1 MSHWLARVALV
12 SLLSVTP
19 ISLCLAQTA
28 PAKVVSKAAPAQ
40 AWNIDA
46 KQSRIGFSTTWAG
59 NAVKGSFGQW
69 SGDIR
74 FDPANLAGS
83 SAAITIM
90 MGSAKTGVKEPDDNL
105 PGADWF
111 DARKFPTARFT
122 TSSIRTLGQ
131 NRYMADGFLTIK
143 GVNYRVALPFSVTIA
158 GPVATMT
165 GQVTLDR
172 IALKL
177 GLESDSDAEWVARPT
192 VVTIS
197 VRATKK

>member
-1 MSHWLARVALV
+1 MSHWMARIALV

-19 ISLCLAQTA
+19 ISFCLAQTA
-28 PAKVVSKAAPAQ
+28 PAKSANKAAPAQ
-40 AWNIDA
+40 AWTIDA
-46 KQSRIGFSTTWAG
+46 KQSRIGFSTSWAG

-90 MGSAKTGVKEPDDNL
+90 TGSAKTGVKEPDDNL
-105 PGADWF
+105 PGSDWF
-111 DARKFPTARFT
+111 DTRKFPTARFT
-122 TSSIRTLGQ
+122 TSSMRAMGQ
-131 NRYMADGFLTIK
+131 NRYMADGILTIK
-143 GVNYRVALPFSVTIA
+143 GVNYRVALPFNVTIA

-177 GLESDSDAEWVARPT
+177 GLESDSSAEWVARPT

-197 VRATKK
+197 VRATRK

>member
-1 MSHWLARVALV
+1 MSHWFARVALIFW
-12 SLLSVTP
+12 LSVTP
-19 ISLCLAQTA
+19 FSLCLAQAT
-28 PAKVVSKAAPAQ
+28 PAKSASKSAPAQ
-40 AWNIDA
+40 AWSIDA

-59 NAVKGSFGQW
+59 NTVKGSFGQW
-69 SGDIR
+69 TGDIR

-90 MGSAKTGVKEPDDNL
+90 TGSAKTGVKEPDDNL
-105 PGADWF
+105 PSADWF
-111 DARKFPTARFT
+111 DTRKFPTARFT
-122 TSSIRTLGQ
+122 TSSIRALGQ
-131 NRYMADGFLTIK
+131 NRYMGEAILTIK

>member
-1 MSHWLARVALV
+1 MSHWMARVAFI

-19 ISLCLAQTA
+19 ISHCLAQ
-28 PAKVVSKAAPAQ
+28 AAPTKSASKPSQ
-40 AWNIDA
+40 AWSIDA

-90 MGSAKTGVKEPDDNL
+90 TGSAKTGVKEPDDNL

-111 DARKFPTARFT
+111 DTRKFPSARFT
-122 TSSIRTLGQ
+122 TSSIRALGQ
-131 NRYMADGFLTIK
+131 NRYIADGVLTIK
-143 GVNYRVALPFSVTIA
+143 GVNYRLALPFNVTIA

-192 VVTIS
+192 VVSIL